1 MLNEI
6 LKKYLEPYKGAVILS
21 FILLLAQA
29 IANLYIPNLNADL
42 INNGVAKGDV
52 GYIWHIG
59 LIMLAASTVVII
71 VSIWITYLA
80 SQISMKFGRD
90 LRSDVFRQV
99 QSFSSQELGKFGAA
113 TLITRS
119 TNDVQQVQML
129 VFMSLTMMLAAPI
142 TAVGAIFMAIHTN
155 AHLSLLL
162 LVVVPALGTFI
173 GLLLRRIV
181 PLFRIG
187 QQRTDRLNLVLR
199 EQIAGIR
206 VIRAFVKREAEEE
219 RFKGASLD
227 VLETGSQI
235 ARTFAFMFPTVMFI
249 FNTSSVAVIW
259 FGGQL
264 VETGSIQIGSLTAY
278 LAYLMQILGSVMMG
292 VMMSMF
298 IPRAA
303 ASAERIHEVLTTESS
318 IDENVVATKE
328 LTQTGIVEFRDVEFR
343 YPGAEH
349 PILSEISFT
358 AVPGQFTAIIGGTGS
373 GKSTVLNL
381 VPRFMDVSK
390 GTILVNGEDI
400 RKQPLEK
407 LWSSFGWVPQR
418 SLLFKGSI
426 RDNLRYGKIN
436 ASDEEIWQALEI
448 AQARD
453 FVEALPEKLN
463 AEIAQGG
470 INFSGGQRQRLAIA
484 RALIRKVPIYLF
496 DDSFSALDYATD
508 AKLRQELMNYAK
520 DSTLIVVA
528 QRVSTILGADQ
539 IIVLDEGKIAGKGRH
554 HELMESCPT
563 YREIVLSQL
572 SPEEAA

>member
-1 MLNEI
+1 MLSAI
-6 LKKYLEPYKGAVILS
+6 LKKYLKPYQKPVILS

-29 IANLYIPNLNADL
+29 IASLYIPNLNADL

-80 SQISMKFGRD
+80 SQISMRFGRD
-90 LRSDVFRQV
+90 LRAAIFKQV

-113 TLITRS
+113 SLITRS
-119 TNDVQQVQML
+119 TNDIQQVQML

-162 LVVVPALGTFI
+162 LVVVPFLSTFI

-187 QQRTDRLNLVLR
+187 QIRTDRLNLVLR

-206 VIRAFVKREAEEE
+206 VIRAFVKRRTEEE
-219 RFKGASLD
+219 RFEGASLD
-227 VLETGSQI
+227 VMETGSKI
-235 ARTFAFMFPTVMFI
+235 AQTFAFMFPTVMFI

-259 FGGQL
+259 FGGKL
-264 VETGSIQIGSLTAY
+264 VETGNLQIGSLTAY

-303 ASAERIHEVLTTESS
+303 ASAERIQEVLTTESS
-318 IDENVVATKE
+318 ISESTASHKE
-328 LTQTGIVEFRDVEFR
+328 LNTSGIVEFNNVEFR

-349 PILSEISFT
+349 PILTNISFI
-358 AVPGQFTAIIGGTGS
+358 AKPGEFTAIIGGTGS

-381 VPRFMDVSK
+381 IPRFMDVTK
-390 GTILVNGEDI
+390 GSILVNGEDI
-400 RKQPLEK
+400 RNQPLET
-407 LWSSFGWVPQR
+407 LWASFGLVPQR
-418 SLLFKGSI
+418 SLLFKGSV
-426 RDNLRYGKIN
+426 RDNLHYGKFN
-436 ASDEEIWQALEI
+436 ANDEEIWHALEV
-448 AQARD
+448 AQAKD
-453 FVEALPEKLN
+453 FVEALPEKLD
-463 AEIAQGG
+463 AEISQGG
-470 INFSGGQRQRLAIA
+470 TNFSGGQRQRLAIA
-484 RALIRKVPIYLF
+484 RALIRKAPIYLF
-496 DDSFSALDYATD
+496 DDSFSALDYTTD
-508 AKLRQELMNYAK
+508 AKLRAELMKYAK
-520 DSTLIVVA
+520 ESTLIVVA
-528 QRVSTILGADQ
+528 QRVSTILNADQ
-539 IIVLDEGKIAGKGRH
+539 IVVLDEGKIVGIGKH
-554 HELMESCPT
+554 HDLMQNCPT
-563 YREIVLSQL
+563 YKEIVLSQL